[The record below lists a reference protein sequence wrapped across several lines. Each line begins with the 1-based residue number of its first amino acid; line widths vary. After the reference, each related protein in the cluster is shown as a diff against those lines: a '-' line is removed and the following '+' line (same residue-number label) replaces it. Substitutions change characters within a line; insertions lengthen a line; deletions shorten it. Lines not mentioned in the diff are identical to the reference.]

1 MPAITDQ
8 NVAAANG
15 RRRLARR
22 LSWWAFVPLLL
33 SWGWLPLAV
42 WLEPPQPMT
51 PPHSGS
57 EVGAGIGVGVLLA
70 LEVVSGMIGTFV
82 SSVLV
87 IWAFLL
93 KHRSVTL
100 WIAAAINA
108 IFWVGGVF
116 VGWQVMPFL
125 RYSHLHR

>member
-1 MPAITDQ
+1 MPEVTER
-8 NVAAANG
+8 NVAAMDR

-22 LSWWAFVPLLL
+22 LSLWAFVPLLL
-33 SWGWLPLAV
+33 SWGWLPVAV
-42 WLEPPQPMT
+42 WLKPPQLAT

-57 EVGAGIGVGVLLA
+57 EVAAGVAVGALLG
-70 LEVVSGMIGTFV
+70 LEVISGMTGTFV

-93 KHRSVTL
+93 KHRSVAL

-116 VGWQVMPFL
+116 LAWEVMPFL
-125 RYSHLHR
+125 RYSHLNR